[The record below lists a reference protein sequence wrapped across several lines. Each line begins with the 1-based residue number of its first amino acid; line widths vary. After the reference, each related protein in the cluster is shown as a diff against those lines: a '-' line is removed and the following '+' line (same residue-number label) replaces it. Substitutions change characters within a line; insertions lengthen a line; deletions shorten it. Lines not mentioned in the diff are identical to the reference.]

1 LATRAASRRGSAAAA
16 STGRDTER
24 IQLAAWHAKILI
36 AIYKLGPDKLHSY
49 EDIVV
54 SAFRS
59 FPTETRFQMR
69 GYPEYPDSSD
79 VHKPLYKE
87 LKADGYVI
95 ARDKKFGLTPQ
106 GARVAQAL
114 AEAGVAGAGGAAGV
128 SLRAG
133 RETGEELRRLLRTE
147 AVRRFQA
154 DDFPSV
160 IDTDFHEF
168 FGTSVRTPNRD
179 FQGRLARVEETLKEA
194 RYSKVPGSDIAERV
208 RVRLLQHFK
217 ALVRLKGGDTN

>member
-1 LATRAASRRGSAAAA
+1 MATKAARRASSRS
-16 STGRDTER
+16 SSSIHDTER

-36 AIYKLGPDKLHSY
+36 ANFKLGPEKLHSY

-54 SAFRS
+54 SAFRL

-79 VHKPLYKE
+79 IHKPLYVK
-87 LKADGYVI
+87 LKAAGYVT

-106 GARVAQAL
+106 GTRVAQAL
-114 AEAGVAGAGGAAGV
+114 AEAGTAGAGGTAGV

-154 DDFPSV
+154 GDFSSV

-168 FGTSVRTPNRD
+168 FGTSVRTANRD
-179 FQGRLARVEETLKEA
+179 FQGRLARVAESVKEA
-194 RYSKVPGSDIAERV
+194 RYSRMAGSDITEQV
-208 RVRLLQHFK
+208 RVALLQQFK

>member
-1 LATRAASRRGSAAAA
+1 MATRAASRRTPAHSPSA
-16 STGRDTER
+16 GRDTEK

-36 AIYKLGPDKLHSY
+36 AIFKLGPEKLHSY

-59 FPTETRFQMR
+59 FPTESRFQMR

-87 LKADGYVI
+87 LKAAGYVT

-114 AEAGVAGAGGAAGV
+114 SDAGAAGAGGAAGV

-154 DDFPSV
+154 KDFSSV

-168 FGTSVRTPNRD
+168 FGTSVRTSNRD
-179 FQGRLARVEETLKEA
+179 FQGRLARVEEALKEA
-194 RYSKVPGSDIAERV
+194 RYSKMAGSDVTEQ
-208 RVRLLQHFK
+208 VRLALLQQFK